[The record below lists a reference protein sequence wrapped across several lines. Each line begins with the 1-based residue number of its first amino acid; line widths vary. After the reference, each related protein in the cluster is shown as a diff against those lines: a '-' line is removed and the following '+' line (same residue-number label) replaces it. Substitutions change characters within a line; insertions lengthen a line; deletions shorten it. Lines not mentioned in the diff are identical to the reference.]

1 MLSVDDFQ
9 LPKDLPIFCAAL
21 RQFIREDGQELS
33 NEVERQNDL
42 PERLWQTFR
51 EAGLFRLTIPVEY
64 GGFGLTPVQY
74 APLLEEVAHAHG
86 SIRLLVHMF
95 NWFGSRALIKYG
107 TEEQKQRFLV
117 PMAAGR
123 DPVAFALTEPEG
135 GTGKDLKTEARLEGD
150 TWILNGR
157 KHLISYANIASAIQ
171 VVAITD
177 RKDTAN
183 GFTTFLVDRDAA
195 GLTMTPQA
203 DGMGMHGGY
212 HGILDF
218 KDTEVQASDVLGD
231 VGKGLDVALDML
243 DISRGWIAL
252 SCVGLAQE
260 LLDRSIRHAKQRVTF
275 GKPIAER
282 QAVQGLIAEMD
293 TYISAGR
300 ALVMDMLRREAEGED
315 VRAEAAKCKLFGI
328 ELGRKVSD
336 AALEIHGGMG
346 YLEELPIARMY
357 RDMRAMWF
365 EEGAPSIQRLVI
377 SRSALASN
385 E

>member
-9 LPKDLPIFCAAL
+9 LPKDLQTYCAAL

-135 GTGKDLKTEARLEGD
+135 GTGKVFVKLKA
-150 TWILNGR
+150 
-157 KHLISYANIASAIQ
+157 
-171 VVAITD
+171 
-177 RKDTAN
+177 
-183 GFTTFLVDRDAA
+183 F
-195 GLTMTPQA
+195 
-203 DGMGMHGGY
+203 
-212 HGILDF
+212 
-218 KDTEVQASDVLGD
+218 
-231 VGKGLDVALDML
+231 
-243 DISRGWIAL
+243 
-252 SCVGLAQE
+252 
-260 LLDRSIRHAKQRVTF
+260 
-275 GKPIAER
+275 
-282 QAVQGLIAEMD
+282 
-293 TYISAGR
+293 
-300 ALVMDMLRREAEGED
+300 
-315 VRAEAAKCKLFGI
+315 
-328 ELGRKVSD
+328 
-336 AALEIHGGMG
+336 
-346 YLEELPIARMY
+346 
-357 RDMRAMWF
+357 
-365 EEGAPSIQRLVI
+365 
-377 SRSALASN
+377 
-385 E
+385 

>member
-9 LPKDLPIFCAAL
+9 LPKDLPIFCAEL
-21 RQFIREDGQELS
+21 RQFIREEGQELS
-33 NEVERQNDL
+33 NAVERQNGL
-42 PERLWQTFR
+42 PDELWEAFR
-51 EAGLFRLTIPVEY
+51 AAGLFRLTIPVEY

-107 TEEQKQRFLV
+107 TEEQKQRFLA
-117 PMAAGR
+117 PMAEGR

-135 GTGKDLKTEARLEGD
+135 GTGKDLATEARLDGD

-157 KHLISYANIASAIQ
+157 KHLISYANIARAIQ
-171 VVAITD
+171 VVAVTD
-177 RKDTAN
+177 RNDVAN
-183 GFTTFLVDRDAA
+183 GFTTFLVDREAT

-212 HGILDF
+212 HGVLDF
-218 KDTEVQASDVLGD
+218 KDTPVQACDVLGG
-231 VGKGLDVALDML
+231 VGRGLDVALDML
-243 DISRGWIAL
+243 DVSRGWIAL

-300 ALVMDMLRREAEGED
+300 ALVMDVLRREAEGEN
-315 VRAEAAKCKLFGI
+315 VRAEAAKAKLFGI

-365 EEGAPSIQRLVI
+365 EEGAPTIQRLVI
-377 SRSALASN
+377 SRSALARN
-385 E
+385 D